1 MMLKLRGEV
10 LVRSICGEFVGVPC
24 GDTALNVKG
33 MLTLTE
39 TGAFLLNAL
48 KEACTEEELVEKLM
62 SEYSVEKETARADV
76 HEFLEKLRALNLV

>member
-1 MMLKLRGEV
+1 MVKLKGDV

-39 TGAFLLNAL
+39 TGAFLLTAL

-62 SEYSVEKETARADV
+62 GEYSVEKETAQADV
-76 HEFLEKLRALNLV
+76 GEFLDKLRALNLV

>member
-1 MMLKLRGEV
+1 MKLKGNV

-48 KEACTEEELVEKLM
+48 KEECTEDALIAKLM
-62 SEYSVEKETARADV
+62 SEYSVDEDTARVDV
-76 HEFLEKLRALNLV
+76 REFLQKLHALNLV

>member
-1 MMLKLRGEV
+1 MKLKGNV

-39 TGAFLLNAL
+39 TGAFLLNVL
-48 KEACTEEELVEKLM
+48 KEECTEEELIAKLM
-62 SEYSVEKETARADV
+62 GEYSVDEDTARTDV
-76 HEFLEKLRALNLV
+76 QEFLQKLRALNLV

>member
-1 MMLKLRGEV
+1 MKLKGNV

-39 TGAFLLNAL
+39 TGAFLLNVL
-48 KEACTEEELVEKLM
+48 KEECTEDELIAKLM
-62 SEYSVEKETARADV
+62 SEYSVDEDTARTDV
-76 HEFLEKLRALNLV
+76 QEFLQKLRALNLV

>member
-1 MMLKLRGEV
+1 MKLKGNV

-48 KEACTEEELVEKLM
+48 KEECTEEELIAKLM
-62 SEYSVEKETARADV
+62 GEYSVDEDIARTDV
-76 HEFLEKLRALNLV
+76 QEFLQKLRALNLV

>member
-1 MMLKLRGEV
+1 MKLKGNV

-39 TGAFLLNAL
+39 TGAFLLNVL
-48 KEACTEEELVEKLM
+48 KEECTEDELIAKLM
-62 SEYSVEKETARADV
+62 GEYSVDEDTARTDV
-76 HEFLEKLRALNLV
+76 QEFLQKLRALNLV